1 MFEQKVNLGGYD
13 CGDDP
18 SEDEEQAGE
27 ASSISSIDI
36 NEIIKEQEEETK
48 ETTIINKTTESYI
61 PKTP

>member
-48 ETTIINKTTESYI
+48 
-61 PKTP
+61 